1 MGTKKCHC
9 DGKNITEKCTICSR
23 DPKSVQS
30 VSQISEPGA
39 ESNMEG
45 LGLRPEKS
53 GSQISLP
60 GAESSMG
67 DQGLRPRRSGSQLLG
82 SRKRSKKGGHGLK
95 PRKSG
100 SQILGPKKGSTKEDQ
115 GLKPRKPGSKILG
128 PRKGST
134 KAGHGLRPRKS
145 GSQIFQSGRAS
156 NVESLEKEY
165 IEVFASE
172 HDVLSLGKGFDSHGD
187 GSLEKKNSQYTGQ
200 ADQIKCQICKNI
212 PKCGPGLCEKQE
224 IIKEEEIIEDEEVEV
239 EVKEEELEKAASKAE
254 SKAESKAATASLV
267 ISEAKREAEDK
278 GEGCLEW
285 SKLRSLLVFTV
296 GSFLTMRI
304 VLVALELG

>member
-9 DGKNITEKCTICSR
+9 DGKNITENCTICGR
-23 DPKSVQS
+23 DPKLVQS
-30 VSQISEPGA
+30 VNQISEPGA

-67 DQGLRPRRSGSQLLG
+67 DQSLRPRRSGSQLLG
-82 SRKRSKKGGHGLK
+82 SRKRSKKGGQGLK

-100 SQILGPKKGSTKEDQ
+100 SQILGPRKGSTKEDQ
-115 GLKPRKPGSKILG
+115 GLKPKKSGSK
-128 PRKGST
+128 K

-172 HDVLSLGKGFDSHGD
+172 HDVLSLGKGFGSHGD

-212 PKCGPGLCEKQE
+212 PKCGPGLCKKQE

-254 SKAESKAATASLV
+254 SKEATASLV
-267 ISEAKREAEDK
+267 ISEAKTEAEDK
-278 GEGCLEW
+278 GKGCLEW

-296 GSFLTMRI
+296 GSFLTMRM